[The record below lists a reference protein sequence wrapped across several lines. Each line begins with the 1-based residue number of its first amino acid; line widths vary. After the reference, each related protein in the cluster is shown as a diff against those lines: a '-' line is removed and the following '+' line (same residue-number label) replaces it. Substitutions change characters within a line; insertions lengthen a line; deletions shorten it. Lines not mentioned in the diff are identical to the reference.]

1 MYKRN
6 SRSGVEEVK
15 FEIPQSSADVV
26 RSISGSEP
34 AVLAKTYLIEYAKD
48 GRVTKDPTVETSVGW
63 NPKVWDALIKHV
75 GKGGVS
81 NFVRE
86 AIYAAAKR
94 DGYKLDEIEV
104 WKWGHVESA
113 GTRRKVTRPK
123 VQPGRQSIVVPITLP
138 KQWYIEL
145 MSKVKGPIGKY
156 IKAEAQLRLEKETGK
171 KYPVQ
176 KGIGPF
182 LGRYE

>member
-6 SRSGVEEVK
+6 SRSDSEEVK
-15 FEIPQSSADVV
+15 FEIPQSTADVV

-63 NPKVWDALIKHV
+63 HPKVWAALIKHV

-86 AIYAAAKR
+86 TIYASSKA

-138 KQWYIEL
+138 QQWYFEF
-145 MSKVKGPIGKY
+145 MKKTKGPFTRY
-156 IKAEAQLRLEKETGK
+156 IKAETQKRLEKETGK
-171 KYPVQ
+171 QYPVQ
-176 KGIGPF
+176 KGLGPW